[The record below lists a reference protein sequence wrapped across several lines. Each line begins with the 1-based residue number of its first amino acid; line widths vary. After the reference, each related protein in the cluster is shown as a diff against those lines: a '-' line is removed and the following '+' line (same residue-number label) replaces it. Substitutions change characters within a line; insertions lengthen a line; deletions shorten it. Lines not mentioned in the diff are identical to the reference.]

1 MLMPNKKNLLCA
13 GLSLALLL
21 GAPLLASAHQKHHRH
36 NHHYSHTT
44 KSSDVNKVADLVLA
58 RPVLL
63 GATVLGTG
71 AYLVTY
77 PFTSSNGTSGA
88 AKRDWVDKP
97 ARATFDRPLGAP
109 IR

>member
-1 MLMPNKKNLLCA
+1 MLMPNKKTLLCA
-13 GLSLALLL
+13 GFSLALLL
-21 GAPLLASAHQKHHRH
+21 GAPLAASAHQKHRH
-36 NHHYSHTT
+36 HHTHVTT
-44 KSSDVNKVADLVLA
+44 TDKVADLVLA
-58 RPVLL
+58 RPVLF

-77 PFTSSNGTSGA
+77 PLTASNGTSGV